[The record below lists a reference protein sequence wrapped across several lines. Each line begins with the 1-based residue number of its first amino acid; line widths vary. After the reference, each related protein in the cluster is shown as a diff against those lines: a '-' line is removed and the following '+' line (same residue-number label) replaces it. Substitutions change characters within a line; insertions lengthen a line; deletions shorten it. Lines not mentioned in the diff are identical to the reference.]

1 MRYMFLIYDNEEIFH
16 NSPESEQLKIV
27 GEHMAYSDALRK
39 AGAMVEGAPLDHS
52 RAGRRIRGAKVEN
65 GPFSDSKEQIGGY
78 YMIEAKD
85 LDAALDWAARC
96 PGAAYG
102 IIEVRPVWTIKE

>member
-16 NSPESEQLKIV
+16 NSPESEQMKII
-27 GEHMAYSDALRK
+27 GEHMAYTDALRK

-52 RAGRRIRGAKVEN
+52 RAGRRIRGARIEN

-78 YMIEAKD
+78 YMIEAND

-102 IIEVRPVWTIKE
+102 TIEVRPVWTIKE